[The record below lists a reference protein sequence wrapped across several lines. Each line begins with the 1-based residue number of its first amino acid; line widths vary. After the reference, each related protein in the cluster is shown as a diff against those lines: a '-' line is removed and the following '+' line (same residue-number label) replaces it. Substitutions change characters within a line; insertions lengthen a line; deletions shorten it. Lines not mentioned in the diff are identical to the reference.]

1 MQSCQNKLLKHFLSM
16 QITVT
21 STHVEGFD
29 PVSCG
34 LLFWKEIEKKFL
46 HHSSFCGFPSKP
58 FVIKIVSLE
67 TESLTRSAN
76 QNLTLFRLGGGGF
89 SNPPSGEIVITPTP
103 KEL

>member
-46 HHSSFCGFPSKP
+46 HHSSFCRFPSKP

-76 QNLTLFRLGGGGF
+76 QNLKKVFT
-89 SNPPSGEIVITPTP
+89 
-103 KEL
+103 